1 MSTNIGRMKAPENA
15 FTMQTKASEVKNPK
29 GARELGEL
37 VGFVKNLYCSEWSG
51 RYYVVVDPVNCN
63 VAVEVDFYGV
73 LDAVLQ
79 WSECVV
85 WVGLN
90 PHTYDI
96 IVSGYKLHNE

>member
-1 MSTNIGRMKAPENA
+1 MSTNISRMKTPENA
-15 FTMQTKASEVKNPK
+15 FTMQTKASEVKSPK

-51 RYYVVVDPVNCN
+51 SYYVVVDPVNCN

-90 PHTYDI
+90 PHTHDI